1 MQQFPSLCLYQQ
13 KCEYTFIHNS
23 QALGGKKQTTGL
35 EIKIML
41 TWGVVKLKC
50 SFQNELL
57 RYIVSNSFSLY
68 LLFFIKTTL
77 KLEYMGNT
85 RKSMA
90 DSC

>member
-41 TWGVVKLKC
+41 T
-50 SFQNELL
+50 
-57 RYIVSNSFSLY
+57 
-68 LLFFIKTTL
+68 
-77 KLEYMGNT
+77 
-85 RKSMA
+85 
-90 DSC
+90 